1 MVMETEETPAQGA
14 EVAAEVATDPDPP
27 AAANGVAEEPVLT
40 VAVANGNGA
49 VEANGASGQKRP
61 REEYPDTYPFDVGPR
76 KFKSGTEI
84 VGYLNGVCKDYNNG
98 KELPEV
104 RSAVRK
110 HKKKEGFGR
119 SRIALTQT
127 TTFSCLRLFYPFR
140 STTLR
145 S

>member
-76 KFKSGTEI
+76 KFKSGTEV

-98 KELPEV
+98 QELPEV

-110 HKKKEGFGR
+110 QGGLGR

-127 TTFSCLRLFYPFR
+127 SSFSCLRLFYPFR

>member
-14 EVAAEVATDPDPP
+14 EVAAEVATDPDPQ

-40 VAVANGNGA
+40 VSVANGNGA

-84 VGYLNGVCKDYNNG
+84 VGYLNGVCKDYSNG
-98 KELPEV
+98 QELPEV

-110 HKKKEGFGR
+110 HQKQTKEGSGGR
-119 SRIALTQT
+119 GSR
-127 TTFSCLRLFYPFR
+127 
-140 STTLR
+140 
-145 S
+145 